1 MAIRAEVETP
11 FGESRELYIRLNNVE
26 AGNHGVL
33 ATAKFRG
40 FLSEQAYISGA
51 HYLWEKD
58 VEFNADVTK
67 PLWEQAYSELKR
79 VLGTECE
86 DC

>member
-1 MAIRAEVETP
+1 MAIQATVSTVY
-11 FGESRELYIRLNNVE
+11 GEDKTLYIRLNNVE
-26 AGNHGVL
+26 ASNHGQP

-40 FLSEQAYISGA
+40 FLSKEAFEAGA
-51 HYLWEKD
+51 HYLWEQD
-58 VEFNADVTK
+58 VWFVADVTQ

-79 VLGTECE
+79 VLGTECG

>member
-11 FGESRELYIRLNNVE
+11 FGESRELYIRLNNIE
-26 AGNHGVL
+26 ASNHGVL

-40 FLSEQAYISGA
+40 FLSEQAYISGS
-51 HYLWEKD
+51 HYLWEKS

-67 PLWEQAYSELKR
+67 PLWEQAYQELK
-79 VLGTECE
+79 LNIKPTYI